1 MSNKQLYLYAIVIA
15 LLIVGG
21 WSFRYWQVK
30 TTLTELTGKE
40 PTTSKVL
47 WYMTVWGR

>member
-21 WSFRYWQVK
+21 WSLRYWQVK
-30 TTLTELTGKE
+30 ATLTELTGNE

-47 WYMTVWGR
+47 WYMTGRGK